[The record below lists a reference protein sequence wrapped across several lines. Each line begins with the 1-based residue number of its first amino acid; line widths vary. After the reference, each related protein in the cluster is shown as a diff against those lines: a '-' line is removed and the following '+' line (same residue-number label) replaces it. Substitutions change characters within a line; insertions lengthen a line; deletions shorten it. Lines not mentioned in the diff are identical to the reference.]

1 MNPTATRT
9 LFFCLCV
16 LAACG
21 KEAPQQPAAEQEQA
35 PTNRIAVPESVRRNL
50 GIEFVKV
57 ERRRVAQTLR
67 LPGHFELLPSARHEH
82 RVPVAGRVE
91 VLVEPLQQVKAGDVL
106 FRIDSPE
113 WRRVQKDL
121 GDLASA
127 VQIAQARI
135 QAMQPLVAAHRVHEQ
150 SLRDAIAVMEARV
163 TNLDE
168 TRASVGGQAQ
178 ELATARVQLAQVRAE
193 VAEAA
198 EKRAET
204 EALHGELQANVSAGQ
219 DRSRLALDAAAT
231 LVAMPA
237 EKLQAGVEGSPG
249 GVPAWRAI
257 TAIEVRA
264 TAAGIVDKLPV
275 AHGGWVETGA
285 LVLTITDLSLVRF
298 RARGLQSDLASLQ
311 QGLSAQVVLPQGSG
325 PAQERL
331 AGTLALGV
339 EADPAQR
346 TIDAFLRP
354 AAVPVWARP
363 GIAGF
368 LEVETRGGGDPEL
381 AIPLSAVLQDGLQRV
396 LFRRDP
402 ADPDKVIR
410 LEADLG
416 LDDGRWVVVKSG
428 LRDGDEVVL
437 AGAYELMLASS
448 GSAAKGGHFHADGMF
463 HEGKDK

>member
-1 MNPTATRT
+1 MNPTTTRT
-9 LFFCLCV
+9 LFLGLCM
-16 LAACG
+16 LGACR
-21 KEAPQQPAAEQEQA
+21 KEAPQQPAAEQAQA

-67 LPGHFELLPSARHEH
+67 LPGHFELLPSARHEQ

-91 VLVEPLQQVKAGDVL
+91 ILVEPLQQVKAGDVL
-106 FRIDSPE
+106 YRIDSPE

-135 QAMQPLVAAHRVHEQ
+135 QAMQPLVAAHKVHEQ

-163 TNLDE
+163 TSLDE

-178 ELATARVQLAQVRAE
+178 ELAAARVQLAQVRAE

-204 EALHGELQANVSAGQ
+204 EALLGELQANVSVGQ

-231 LVAMPA
+231 LVSMPA
-237 EKLQAGVEGSPG
+237 EKLQADAEGSAK
-249 GVPAWRAI
+249 VPVWRAI

-264 TAAGIVDKLPV
+264 TEVGIVDKLPV
-275 AHGGWVETGA
+275 AHGVWVEIGA
-285 LVLTITDLSLVRF
+285 LVCTITDLSRVRF

-311 QGLSAQVVLPQGSG
+311 PGLPAQVVLPQGNG

-339 EADPAQR
+339 EADPSQR
-346 TIDAFLRP
+346 TIDAFLQP
-354 AAVPVWARP
+354 TAVPAWARP

-381 AIPLSAVLQDGLQRV
+381 AVPLSAVLQDGLQRV

-416 LDDGRWVVVKSG
+416 LDDGRWVTVKSG

-448 GSAAKGGHFHADGMF
+448 GSAAKGGHFHADGTF